1 MTQAAG
7 AATPEQ
13 RPISRHHRGV
23 AALDPGP
30 TREKFMKTI
39 GTLVGIALLS
49 GCASTSYKPVQET
62 DFDRLASEGCTRS
75 DDRFAVTAK
84 VNSATREN
92 IVLWDGFDN
101 SRTVSVQL
109 PKQGAGNKVRGW
121 FGKNR
126 YELSYERLNEL
137 RQSGTP
143 ITVSLR
149 CEAPRMAPLADRF
162 SYFDNG
168 QRVEFEF

>member
-1 MTQAAG
+1 
-7 AATPEQ
+7 
-13 RPISRHHRGV
+13 
-23 AALDPGP
+23 
-30 TREKFMKTI
+30 MKTI
-39 GTLVGIALLS
+39 GILVGIALLS
-49 GCASTSYKPVQET
+49 GCASTSYQPVQET
-62 DFDRLASEGCTRS
+62 DFDRLASEGCRS
-75 DDRFAVTAK
+75 AGDRFAVTAK

-126 YELSYERLNEL
+126 YELSFERLNQL
-137 RQSGTP
+137 RANGTP
-143 ITVSLR
+143 ITLALR
-149 CEAPRMAPLADRF
+149 CEAARMAPVADRF

>member
-1 MTQAAG
+1 
-7 AATPEQ
+7 
-13 RPISRHHRGV
+13 
-23 AALDPGP
+23 
-30 TREKFMKTI
+30 MKTLA
-39 GTLVGIALLS
+39 TLVGIALLG
-49 GCASTSYKPVQET
+49 GCASTSYKPVQESS
-62 DFDRLASEGCTRS
+62 FDRLASEGCTRS
-75 DDRFAVTAK
+75 GDRFAVTAK

-109 PKQGAGNKVRGW
+109 PKQGAGTRVRGW

-126 YELSYERLNEL
+126 YELSFDRLNQL
-137 RQSGTP
+137 RADGTP
-143 ITVSLR
+143 ITLALR
-149 CEAPRMAPLADRF
+149 CEAARMAPVADRF